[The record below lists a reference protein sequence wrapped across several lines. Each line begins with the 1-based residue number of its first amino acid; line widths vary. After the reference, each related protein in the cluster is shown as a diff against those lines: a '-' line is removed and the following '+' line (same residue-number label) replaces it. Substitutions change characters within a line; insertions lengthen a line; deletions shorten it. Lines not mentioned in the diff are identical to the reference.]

1 MNITFSEQIKGP
13 VIYILLFAVCLLFS
27 CQSNTEN
34 TAATSQVEVTDTV
47 AAADTAAARP
57 APSFFVIPPDMA
69 KSRVWICIEAS
80 SDIFHVKHD
89 CPVLKQCKGTFRN
102 LTLTR
107 AIEDFGRYNCQECS
121 KDYDHIFDEQ
131 RVR

>member
-1 MNITFSEQIKGP
+1 MKFTLSEQVTAP
-13 VIYILLFAVCLLFS
+13 LSYILLLAFCLLFS
-27 CQSNTEN
+27 CQSNDEN

-47 AAADTAAARP
+47 TAADAAAARP
-57 APSFFVIPPDMA
+57 APSFFVIPSDMA
-69 KSRVWICIEAS
+69 KNRVWICIEAS

-131 RVR
+131 LVR